1 MTNITTNGEAQNC
14 QAKLFKLKCNLLK
27 ISINSQTEF
36 AATTHLA
43 VGQWAEEQLNV
54 ENFRLF
60 QGGTRQPT
68 ASRTEGQNLAPLKT
82 FINASNIRFN

>member
-27 ISINSQTEF
+27 ISTHSQTEF

-43 VGQWAEEQLNV
+43 VRQWAEEQLNV
-54 ENFRLF
+54 EKCRMFRE
-60 QGGTRQPT
+60 GTRKPT

-82 FINASNIRFN
+82 FIKNRASM

>member
-27 ISINSQTEF
+27 ISINSQTVFE
-36 AATTHLA
+36 ATIHLA
-43 VGQWAEEQLNV
+43 VGQWAEKQLNV
-54 ENFRLF
+54 EKIRMFRE
-60 QGGTRQPT
+60 GTRKPT

-82 FINASNIRFN
+82 FIKNRASM

>member
-1 MTNITTNGEAQNC
+1 MTNITTNEEAQNC

-43 VGQWAEEQLNV
+43 VGQWAEELDV
-54 ENFRLF
+54 EKFRMLRE
-60 QGGTRQPT
+60 GTRKPT
-68 ASRTEGQNLAPLKT
+68 ASRTEGQNLAPVKT
-82 FINASNIRFN
+82 FIKNRASM